1 MYYKQALERLKKIS
15 HKLSPQQYKTFRG
28 QILKGDIEGF
38 YKGVKNLFSNH
49 ETNNRN
55 VNKKMG

>member
-15 HKLSPQQYKTFRG
+15 HRLSPQQYRTFRG

-38 YKGVKNLFSNH
+38 YKGINKLF
-49 ETNNRN
+49 RYR
-55 VNKKMG
+55 KAGKR

>member
-15 HKLSPQQYKTFRG
+15 HRLSPQQYRTFKG

-38 YKGVKNLFSNH
+38 YKGISKLFRQ
-49 ETNNRN
+49 EKRLRNNRK
-55 VNKKMG
+55 VG

>member
-1 MYYKQALERLKKIS
+1 MYYKQALEKLKKIS
-15 HKLSPQQYKTFRG
+15 HKLSPQQYRTFKG

-38 YKGVKNLFSNH
+38 YKGISKLFSNY

-55 VNKKMG
+55 INQKMD